1 MVIFNSYVKLP
12 EGTPAVSPYRA
23 CFVRTTAV
31 IAVATAADL
40 AGTAAALAATAAAAA
55 DLAVGT
61 ERTPPRQNG
70 SMTCKK

>member
-1 MVIFNSYVKLP
+1 M
-12 EGTPAVSPYRA
+12 
-23 CFVRTTAV
+23 

-40 AGTAAALAATAAAAA
+40 AGTAGTAAALAATAAAAA

-70 SMTCKK
+70 YMTCKK

>member
-1 MVIFNSYVKLP
+1 M
-12 EGTPAVSPYRA
+12 
-23 CFVRTTAV
+23 

-40 AGTAAALAATAAAAA
+40 AGTAGTAAALAATAAAA

-70 SMTCKK
+70 YMTCKK